1 MRLYFILITFLFLCL
16 ALPGKAQPQKANAH
30 PGLKSFTQ
38 PDGTDLSFKLIGD
51 ANINYRET
59 TDGFTIVKAKDG
71 YYKYARRTW
80 TGNLK
85 ASKIIVHNEGQRD
98 QVELDYLQKKE
109 KHLRYKRCALK
120 KKRKQAQSG
129 LQ

>member
-1 MRLYFILITFLFLCL
+1 MRLYFILTTLSICL
-16 ALPGKAQPQKANAH
+16 ALSGKAQPQKANAH
-30 PGLKSFTQ
+30 PGLKSFAQ
-38 PDGTDLSFKLIGD
+38 PDGTALSFKLIGD

-71 YYKYARRTW
+71 YYKYAKRTW
-80 TGNLK
+80 SGNLK
-85 ASKIIVHNEGQRD
+85 ASKIIVHNEGHRD
-98 QVELDYLQKKE
+98 QAELDYLQKKE

-120 KKRKQAQSG
+120 KKRKQAQAG